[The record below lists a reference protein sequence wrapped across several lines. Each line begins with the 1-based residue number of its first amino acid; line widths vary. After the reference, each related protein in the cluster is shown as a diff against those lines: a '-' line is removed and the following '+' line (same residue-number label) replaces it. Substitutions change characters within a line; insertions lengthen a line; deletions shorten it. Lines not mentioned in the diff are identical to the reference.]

1 MPSASL
7 RPTAAARA
15 SSPSLSMVSSTAS
28 AAAHATGFPPNV
40 LPWSPLRSAVPAA
53 PSPMHAPIGSPPPSP
68 FASVSTSGTTPAAW
82 QANQAPVR
90 PIPLWISSITSSAP
104 AASQAS
110 RAPRR

>member
-1 MPSASL
+1 
-7 RPTAAARA
+7 
-15 SSPSLSMVSSTAS
+15 MVSSTAS